1 MAAQIPCCPATPPER
16 DTPQTRPPTVP
27 NPNPP
32 AAAAPALGDAGTRRR
47 RTQIFINRLLRPF
60 TGAPTN
66 MYLSQLRLQA
76 ILASLG
82 LLGANFTTRNSTPAT
97 TTVCFDSGMNGLGWI
112 HIILRM
118 ESIHL
123 VFGCIFYFGT
133 APTHF
138 VFGRRN

>member
-1 MAAQIPCCPATPPER
+1 VLPGHAPRTGHAADPAPHG
-16 DTPQTRPPTVP
+16 PQPQPTRRRSTSAGRRGH
-27 NPNPP
+27 
-32 AAAAPALGDAGTRRR
+32 AAAADPDIYQPLVTALYGCAHQYVPLP
-47 RTQIFINRLLRPF
+47 TQ
-60 TGAPTN
+60 AA
-66 MYLSQLRLQA
+66 SH
-76 ILASLG
+76 LASLG

-123 VFGCIFYFGT
+123 VFGCIFDFGT

-138 VFGRRN
+138 VFG